1 MGIITKT
8 LLNIKLENL
17 KAKTGRNYYQLEYA
31 NGAVS
36 LVKRG
41 EFGGIDFGRFFVYS
55 LITIFYQIARAIF
68 QLFPSCRGIDRIF
81 AAKFVQYDNKK
92 FLKRC

>member
-8 LLNIKLENL
+8 LLDVKLENI

-41 EFGGIDFGRFFVYS
+41 EFGGIDHLSPYVNKREMADILDTLYNVYH
-55 LITIFYQIARAIF
+55 R
-68 QLFPSCRGIDRIF
+68 
-81 AAKFVQYDNKK
+81 N
-92 FLKRC
+92 

>member
-36 LVKRG
+36 LVKKG
-41 EFGGIDFGRFFVYS
+41 EFGGIDRLSPPVNKGKWRTFLILFTMSTTVLDFFP
-55 LITIFYQIARAIF
+55 T
-68 QLFPSCRGIDRIF
+68 PP
-81 AAKFVQYDNKK
+81 
-92 FLKRC
+92 